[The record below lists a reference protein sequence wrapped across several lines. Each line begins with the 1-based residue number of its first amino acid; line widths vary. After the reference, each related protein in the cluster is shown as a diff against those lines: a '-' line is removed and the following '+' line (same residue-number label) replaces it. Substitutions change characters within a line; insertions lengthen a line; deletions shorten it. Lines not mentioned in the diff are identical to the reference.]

1 MSANANHIHPTKLY
15 KYRSLSEE
23 DSINWVERVVMHNE
37 LYFSS
42 AKSFNDPFDLRPVL
56 DLGAPKHIQSADT
69 IRLLKKYQ
77 PQLNRKARREKARQA
92 SRSLF
97 SSSNIASTEVNMQTS
112 HAHSLT
118 ERVGVYCLSSVNDNI
133 LMWSHYADYHKGVCL
148 EFRGNSS
155 TMIYAQEVQ
164 YSKIR
169 APIKV
174 YSDTEE
180 QSMVKALLTKAD
192 SWAYE
197 KEWRLI
203 NFEEGPGLQEIQ
215 GDALT
220 GIILGALSS
229 RDTEERVRSWAE
241 KRTYPLAIYRAVL
254 NERSYS
260 LNIQNAK

>member
-1 MSANANHIHPTKLY
+1 
-15 KYRSLSEE
+15 
-23 DSINWVERVVMHNE
+23 
-37 LYFSS
+37 
-42 AKSFNDPFDLRPVL
+42 
-56 DLGAPKHIQSADT
+56 
-69 IRLLKKYQ
+69 
-77 PQLNRKARREKARQA
+77 
-92 SRSLF
+92 
-97 SSSNIASTEVNMQTS
+97 
-112 HAHSLT
+112 
-118 ERVGVYCLSSVNDNI
+118 
-133 LMWSHYADYHKGVCL
+133 
-148 EFRGNSS
+148 
-155 TMIYAQEVQ
+155 
-164 YSKIR
+164 
-169 APIKV
+169 
-174 YSDTEE
+174 
-180 QSMVKALLTKAD
+180 MVKALLTKAD